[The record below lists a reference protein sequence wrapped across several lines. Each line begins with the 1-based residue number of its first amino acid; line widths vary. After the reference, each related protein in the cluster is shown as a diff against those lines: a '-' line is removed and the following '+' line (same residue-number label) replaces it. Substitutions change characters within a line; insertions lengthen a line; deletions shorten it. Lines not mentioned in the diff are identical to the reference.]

1 MTEEND
7 KFDEENL
14 DKDIYSDDIEFTPA
28 EENIDNLE
36 EELEKDEVYLEDS
49 NKVEKTDPQS
59 VSFGADITEN
69 SIAEEVKP
77 EEVNFESVVG
87 EIDELEDVGTIEE
100 PITNTPDFT
109 SEDEVMIGIEDT
121 NIGDISEP
129 DEEYTSINLLEDS
142 LTSDLDR
149 TDLFSTTENYVID
162 EETSS
167 PQFTSELDEK
177 DVESMVIPQMGL
189 AQTAKI
195 SADAAALEVQPP
207 DEPGKVVQRTDGELQ
222 QAAANLAGYQPQT
235 EKLPSNSNG
244 LGATPR
250 PSQALNRIKT
260 LAGELKNTRFGF
272 G

>member
-49 NKVEKTDPQS
+49 NKVEKTDPQN
-59 VSFGADITEN
+59 VSFG
-69 SIAEEVKP
+69 
-77 EEVNFESVVG
+77 
-87 EIDELEDVGTIEE
+87 IEE

-109 SEDEVMIGIEDT
+109 SEDEVMIGMEDT

-149 TDLFSTTENYVID
+149 TDLFSTTENYVVD

-222 QAAANLAGYQPQT
+222 
-235 EKLPSNSNG
+235 
-244 LGATPR
+244 
-250 PSQALNRIKT
+250 
-260 LAGELKNTRFGF
+260 
-272 G
+272 